1 MFELWVPIT
10 IAAAV
15 LQFTRTALQKSLT
28 AQLSVNGATFV
39 RFFYGFPLAI
49 AYVAALHLGAGL
61 ALPAP
66 SATFYAYCLL
76 AAVTQI
82 VATSL
87 LIYLF
92 SLRNF
97 AVGTTY
103 SKTEAIQTALF
114 GIIIL
119 GEPLTF
125 GGFLAIV
132 IGAIGVI
139 VLSLTTVPASVG
151 RLALALTNRAALVGI
166 GAGGLFA
173 ITAVAIR
180 AAALSLEGEGF
191 LIQAALTLMVINV
204 AQTVRLGLYIGVRE
218 RAQLK
223 LVVATWRMS
232 ALVGL
237 TGVLGSAGWFTA
249 MTLQNAAYVR
259 TLGQVELI
267 FTFMASHFLFHER
280 IHKLEVVGVLLIVLG
295 IVLLLNFR

>member
-15 LQFTRTALQKSLT
+15 LQFTRTALQRSLT
-28 AQLSVNGATFV
+28 ARLSVNGATFV

-49 AYVAALHLGAGL
+49 AYLAALQVGVGL
-61 ALPAP
+61 AIPAP
-66 SATFYAYCLL
+66 SAIFFAYCLL
-76 AAVTQI
+76 AAVAQI
-82 VATSL
+82 IATSL

-119 GEPLTF
+119 GEPLTL

-132 IGAIGVI
+132 VGMFGVI
-139 VLSLTTVPASVG
+139 VLSQSRTPASVG
-151 RLALALTNRAALVGI
+151 RFALALTDRAPLVGI
-166 GAGGLFA
+166 CAGGLFA
-173 ITAVAIR
+173 ITAVSIR
-180 AAALSLEGEGF
+180 AGALSLEGEGF
-191 LIQAALTLMVINV
+191 LIQAALTLVVVNV
-204 AQTVRLGLYIGVRE
+204 MQTILLGLYLCVRE
-218 RAQLK
+218 PAQLK
-223 LVVATWRMS
+223 LVLTTWRMS
-232 ALVGL
+232 ALVGI

-267 FTFMASHFLFHER
+267 LTFAASHYLFRER
-280 IHKLEVVGVLLIVLG
+280 IRKLEVIGVLLIVAS

>member
-15 LQFTRTALQKSLT
+15 LQFLRTALQKSLT
-28 AQLSVNGATFV
+28 ARLSVNGATFV
-39 RFFYGFPLAI
+39 RFFYGFPLVI
-49 AYVAALHLGAGL
+49 IYVVALHLGAGL
-61 ALPAP
+61 TVPAV
-66 SATFYAYCLL
+66 SATFFAYCLL

-114 GIIIL
+114 GIVIL

-132 IGAIGVI
+132 IGVIGVI
-139 VLSLTTVPASVG
+139 VLSQSNAPASVG
-151 RLALALTNRAALVGI
+151 RFASALTDRAALVGI

-180 AAALSLEGEGF
+180 AAALSLEGDGF
-191 LIQAALTLMVINV
+191 LIQAALTLMVVNV
-204 AQTVRLGLYIGVRE
+204 TQTILLGLYLGVRE
-218 RAQLK
+218 RTQLK
-223 LVVATWRMS
+223 LVLTTWRMS

-267 FTFMASHFLFHER
+267 LTFMASHYLFRER
-280 IHKLEVVGVLLIVLG
+280 IHKLEVLGVLLILLG